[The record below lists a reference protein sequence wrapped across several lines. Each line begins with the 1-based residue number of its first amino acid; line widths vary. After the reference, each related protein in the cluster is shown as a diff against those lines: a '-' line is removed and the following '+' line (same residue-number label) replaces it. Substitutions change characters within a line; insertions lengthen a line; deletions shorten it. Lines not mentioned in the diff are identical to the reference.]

1 MPSVK
6 CPYCDNE
13 FEWTKSMGE
22 SRVQCPLCNK
32 TMAIVRKQKKA
43 GTDLQPRAIT
53 AWGTDGFGSEKTRAE
68 YGEIKKGDVLGGFR
82 IEEMI
87 GAGAMA
93 VVYQATQLSLDR
105 RVALKIL
112 PKEFAQK
119 ESFVRQ
125 FDSET
130 DLLASLNHPNIVT
143 IIDRGRADDT
153 YFFAME
159 YVEGTTLGE
168 LLSAGELDE
177 EFFLRI
183 MEQSA
188 EALEYAH
195 SKDIIHRDI
204 KPANIMLNDQG
215 MVKVADFGVA
225 GLLAEARAE
234 SGGKRRVMGT
244 RGYMAP
250 EQEIDVRRT
259 DARSDIFSLGAVMYR
274 ALTDKVPDHLPPVP
288 PSRLNPEI
296 DPRLDK
302 LVLKCLEITP
312 DRRYQSAPELLEAI
326 RSFQREFTHAWE
338 VCPQCKKENPVTQ
351 KTCVHCGADLS
362 ELFDVCPECGAE
374 NRIDVE
380 VCMGCGT
387 SLSQLRQ
394 RTSVWISRTEEGARE
409 LAVRHEYEDAI
420 KELQPVLGVKGKVF
434 RRAREKAERLIR
446 SYNAERAKYYKER
459 VEEGKRLAGQGDLT
473 KSLETL
479 EPIPEEFALPAHLP
493 DFIGKVTSRMEVAR
507 RMLSAVSQL
516 LEERNCDEAQKLID
530 NIATVWVDC
539 AGLAEARTQLAQA
552 RETEQMLDYELTEVQ
567 RHLES
572 GQFAEARKALEF
584 ARSTMPDNPRVRQL
598 EDAIERGEKVALV
611 KKVFARGK
619 AAFDKGDVVGAV
631 GIWQEARELLPEG
644 DQLRQSIQKSIDA
657 AQQKLQAETRA
668 KREAA
673 ARAQAEAEAAARKAT
688 KRLAI
693 ILTVIVAAIL
703 MVGAVIL
710 YFMFA
715 Y

>member
-13 FEWTKSMGE
+13 FEWTKAMGE
-22 SRVQCPLCNK
+22 SRVQCPFCNK
-32 TMAIVRKQKKA
+32 SMAILRKEKKA
-43 GTDLQPRAIT
+43 GTDLQPGAIT
-53 AWGTDGFGSEKTRAE
+53 SWGTDGFGSEKARAE

-112 PKEFAQK
+112 PREFAQK

-143 IIDRGRADDT
+143 IIDRGREGDT

-168 LLSAGELDE
+168 LLATGELNE

-183 MEQSA
+183 MEQCA

-195 SKDIIHRDI
+195 SKRIIHRDI

-225 GLLAEARAE
+225 GLLAEARAD

-259 DARSDIFSLGAVMYR
+259 DERSDIFSLGAVMYR
-274 ALTDKVPDHLPPVP
+274 ALTDKIPDHLPPVP
-288 PSRLNPEI
+288 PSRLNPGI
-296 DPRLDK
+296 DPRLDR
-302 LVLKCLEITP
+302 LVLKCLEMSP
-312 DRRYQSAPELLEAI
+312 DRRYQDAKELLEAV
-326 RSFQREFTHAWE
+326 RSFQREFTHARE
-338 VCPQCKKENPVTQ
+338 VCPRCKKENPVTQ
-351 KTCVHCGADLS
+351 KACLHCGADLS

-394 RTSVWISRTEEGARE
+394 QTSVWISRTEERARE
-409 LAVRHEYEDAI
+409 LAVRHHYEDAI
-420 KELQPVLGVKGKVF
+420 AELKPVLDVKGKVF
-434 RRAREKAERLIR
+434 QRAREKAQRLIG
-446 SYNAERAKYYKER
+446 SYQTQRAAYYKER
-459 VEEGKRLAGQGDLT
+459 AEEGKRLAGQSDLT
-473 KSLETL
+473 NALAILESV
-479 EPIPEEFALPAHLP
+479 PEEFALSAHLP
-493 DFIGKVTSRMEVAR
+493 DFVRKVRSRMDLATQK
-507 RMLSAVSQL
+507 LSTVSQL
-516 LEERNCDEAQKLID
+516 LDWRKCDEAGKLID
-530 NIATVWVDC
+530 SIAMVWVDC
-539 AGLAEARTQLAQA
+539 PGLSEARTRLAQA
-552 RETEQMLDYELTEVQ
+552 RETEQMLDYELTEAQ
-567 RHLES
+567 RHLEG
-572 GQFAEARKALEF
+572 GQFAEARKAVEF
-584 ARSTMPDNPRVRQL
+584 ARTTMPDNPRIKLL
-598 EDAIERGEKVALV
+598 EDAIERQEKVALV
-611 KKVFARGK
+611 NKAFARGK

-631 GIWQEARELLPEG
+631 AIWQEVRELLPEG
-644 DQLRQSIQKSIDA
+644 DQFRQTIQKNIDA
-657 AQQKLQAETRA
+657 VQQKLRAETRA

-673 ARAQAEAEAAARKAT
+673 ARAQAQAEAAARKAT
-688 KRLAI
+688 RRLTI
-693 ILTVIVAAIL
+693 ILLIVMAAIL
-703 MVGAVIL
+703 TVGAVIL
-710 YFMFA
+710 YVMFA